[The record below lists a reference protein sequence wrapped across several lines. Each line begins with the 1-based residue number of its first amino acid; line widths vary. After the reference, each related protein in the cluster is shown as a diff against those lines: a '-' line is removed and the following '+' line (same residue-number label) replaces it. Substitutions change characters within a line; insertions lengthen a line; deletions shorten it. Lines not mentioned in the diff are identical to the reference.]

1 MKLESR
7 VQQLKDKLLKDNNL
21 KISNIDT
28 LKKT

>member
-21 KISNIDT
+21 KISIIDT